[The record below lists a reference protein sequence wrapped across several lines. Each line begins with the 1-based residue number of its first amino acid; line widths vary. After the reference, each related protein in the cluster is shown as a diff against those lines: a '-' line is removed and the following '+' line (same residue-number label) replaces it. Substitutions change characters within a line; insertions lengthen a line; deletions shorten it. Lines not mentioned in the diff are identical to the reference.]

1 MIAISQSKSSAL
13 NRLEGFALTAL
24 LGGLPTAAITL
35 LTAKLMGNND
45 IFAVPGGAAT
55 VAVLIS
61 LFYALIGPPLGCKF
75 PKTFKY
81 GYEPSFYDADL
92 SVAEKIAQ
100 WRVKPLASV
109 QLLSIALVLSLLVV
123 CSLSQP

>member
-1 MIAISQSKSSAL
+1 MIAISHPKSSAL

-35 LTAKLMGNND
+35 LTVRLMGNSD
-45 IFAVPGGAAT
+45 IFAVHGGAAT
-55 VAVLIS
+55 VAILMS
-61 LFYALIGPPLGCKF
+61 LFYGLIGPPLGRNF
-75 PKTFKY
+75 PKRFKY

-92 SVAEKIAQ
+92 SIAEKIAQ

-123 CSLSQP
+123 CALSQS